1 MNKHLPIGLY
11 TADQVREL
19 DRLAIEQAGIP
30 GIDLMQRAGTAA
42 FNVLQDTWPRARRLA
57 VYCGTG
63 NNGGDGYVLAHLA
76 RQAGLEVQVFQV
88 GDSSKT
94 TPTAAMARQTME
106 QAGLT
111 VQALPSEP
119 VETDVVIDALLGTGL
134 QGEVRPPFREA
145 ILQMNHTR
153 APVLALDIP
162 SGLNADTGQVL
173 GVTVRAQLTICFIGL
188 KQGLFTAEGPD
199 HAGQLAFHGL
209 QVPASVITA
218 VKPSASRITFDALAH
233 RLAPRPRCSHKG
245 DFGHVLII
253 GGDQGMAGAA
263 LLAGRA
269 ALRSGAGW
277 VSVATRPEHAAHMW
291 TAQPELM
298 CHPVKEAVELTP
310 LLQKAS
316 VVAVGPGLG
325 QSDWSRQ
332 LFGMALECGKALVID
347 ADALNQLAREPVSRP
362 DWILTP
368 HAGEAGRLL
377 GSTSQA
383 VQADRFAAVRALQ
396 SRYGG
401 VVVLKGNGT
410 LVSDGEDPVGLSSA
424 GNPGMATGGMGD
436 VLTGIIAGL
445 LAQQH
450 DDDIRPRL
458 QVAARLG
465 VSVHGMAAN
474 QAARSVGERGLLPSD
489 IINEISDLVN
499 P

>member
-1 MNKHLPIGLY
+1 MSKHLPIGLY
-11 TADQVREL
+11 TAAQVREL

-30 GIDLMQRAGTAA
+30 GIELMQRAGTAA
-42 FNVLQDTWPRARRLA
+42 FRQLQETWPRARRVT

-63 NNGGDGYVLAHLA
+63 NNGGDGFVLAQLA
-76 RQAGLEVQVFQV
+76 KQSGFKVQVFQV
-88 GDSSKT
+88 GDSSKA
-94 TPTAAMARQTME
+94 TATAVMARQAME
-106 QAGLT
+106 QVGVAVQGL
-111 VQALPSEP
+111 PPEP
-119 VETDVVIDALLGTGL
+119 VATDVVVDGLLGTGL
-134 QGEVRPPFREA
+134 QGEVRAPFRDA
-145 ILQMNHTR
+145 ILQINHTR
-153 APVLALDIP
+153 APVLALDVP
-162 SGLNADTGQVL
+162 SGLDADSGRVL
-173 GVTVRAQLTICFIGL
+173 GATVRAQLTISFIGL
-188 KQGLFTAEGPD
+188 KQGLFTAQGPD
-199 HAGQLAFHGL
+199 HAGELAFHGL

-218 VKPSASRITFDALAH
+218 VKPSASRITLDALAH

-253 GGDQGMAGAA
+253 GGDEGMAGAA

-277 VSVATRPEHAAHMW
+277 VSIATRPQHAAQMW

-298 CHPVKEAVELTP
+298 CHAVQQAAGLAP

-332 LFGMALECGKALVID
+332 LFASALECGKPLVVD
-347 ADALNQLAREPVSRP
+347 ADGLNLLAREPFSRQ

-377 GSTSQA
+377 GSDSQA

-396 SRYGG
+396 TRYGG
-401 VVVLKGNGT
+401 VVILKGNGT

-450 DDDIRPRL
+450 DDDIRTRL

-465 VSVHGMAAN
+465 VSIHGMAAN
-474 QAARSVGERGLLPSD
+474 QAVRSHGERGLMPSD
-489 IINEISDLVN
+489 VINEISDLVN